1 MKNDYDSNLSLATGE
16 FSRDGQYLAASGYG
30 RVRIYDIQGP
40 ATPFVMVSDFT
51 KNVNTVGFND
61 TGNWM
66 FAGAEDRVAKIID
79 WRAGGNLWITRIYQ
93 VILSLLLNYR
103 GIHQ

>member
-1 MKNDYDSNLSLATGE
+1 
-16 FSRDGQYLAASGYG
+16 
-30 RVRIYDIQGP
+30 
-40 ATPFVMVSDFT
+40 MVSDFT

-93 VILSLLLNYR
+93 VIVSYLVVKLFIKTHGGWRL
-103 GIHQ
+103 GT

>member
-1 MKNDYDSNLSLATGE
+1 
-16 FSRDGQYLAASGYG
+16 
-30 RVRIYDIQGP
+30 
-40 ATPFVMVSDFT
+40 MVSDFT

-93 VILSLLLNYR
+93 CTDERNQFEFIKSQCLQISSY
-103 GIHQ
+103 IHAKDLRFTPG